1 MSSRLVRSRWAA
13 IGAAV
18 AVTLGGG
25 GLLRANASEN
35 RVATSA
41 VFIVPI
47 RVLDTRSSLGVG
59 GPVRA
64 RQTIDLMIAGVNGV
78 PLDAISVSLN
88 VTVVG
93 GTTPSFLTI
102 FGTGVARP
110 GTSSVNWV
118 NGNPVANAVTSRLGS
133 DGKVSFYNEAGD
145 VQIIADLVG
154 YVVPADLVAGPKG
167 DKGEV
172 GGLGPIGPAGLTG
185 PPGPKGDSG
194 TTGLTGAVGPKGD
207 IGTGST
213 GATGAKGDTGT
224 TGSTGAIGPKGDIGT
239 GSTGA
244 TGAKGDTGTTG
255 STGAAGP
262 KGDIG
267 PTGSTGAAGLKG
279 DIGTTGSTGAAGPK
293 GDIGATG
300 STGAIGPKGDTG
312 NTGVTG
318 AQGPT
323 GAKGDFAILSGG
335 VEFIDPLETT
345 GFVGLDE
352 RRVVASTPGGAAS
365 TMPVAGTL
373 GELSV
378 RLTHSAGVVTITLY
392 KNGVAT
398 PLTCSI
404 AAGSSTCSAGAASV
418 AVAVGDT
425 VAIGI
430 DKPGAGNVT
439 DFSWAARVAP

>member
-41 VFIVPI
+41 VSIVPI

-64 RQTIDLMIAGVNGV
+64 RQTIDLMLAGVNGV
-78 PLDAISVSLN
+78 PFDAISVSLN

-224 TGSTGAIGPKGDIGT
+224 TGSTGA
-239 GSTGA
+239 
-244 TGAKGDTGTTG
+244 
-255 STGAAGP
+255 AGP

-293 GDIGATG
+293 GDIGTTG

-312 NTGVTG
+312 NTGATG

-323 GAKGDFAILSGG
+323 GAKGDIAILSGG

-352 RRVVASTPGGAAS
+352 RRVVASTAGGAAS

-439 DFSWAARVAP
+439 DFSWTARVAP